1 MIALSWLIGL
11 LILIGLAALLR
22 LLFTICY
29 TPAVGDSSHS
39 SSSGGS
45 YWRCWSHEVLRGS
58 DGEEE
63 GDDARVRHFPR
74 AEPLKAALL
83 ARQESFGGPKQ
94 PLLLQHQ
101 QHAAVEAQRPTA
113 SRFAGPLMG
122 LLKPV
127 LPHFVRP
134 PDTSPGVGG
143 GGVGHSG
150 HSLQVPPPSR
160 TPLSSA
166 SSLDPESPYSP
177 THTHPYAASTFQNP
191 SWGTEGAAAI
201 MRPAQ
206 DLQTPQQNF
215 RSISRDIQRD
225 RALAQEQ
232 HQQHIIL
239 QHQMAR

>member
-29 TPAVGDSSHS
+29 TPSAGGHS
-39 SSSGGS
+39 SDRGS

-58 DGEEE
+58 EGEEE

-94 PLLLQHQ
+94 PLLPQHQHQ
-101 QHAAVEAQRPTA
+101 QQPPVETQRPTA

-134 PDTSPGVGG
+134 PDTGPGG
-143 GGVGHSG
+143 GGGGGHSG

-160 TPLSSA
+160 TPLSTA
-166 SSLDPESPYSP
+166 SSPDPESPYSP

-225 RALAQEQ
+225 RAMAAQEQ
-232 HQQHIIL
+232 QQQHIIL